1 MTTRMQ
7 ALYGLALILI
17 GGVKIWLHM
26 GSVSVLSLPLCSG
39 KTLTVSAGQMSLFEQ
54 AHCWG
59 CYVFGA
65 GLILVGVAA
74 FGAYAQRRTVAAQ
87 TD

>member
-7 ALYGLALILI
+7 ALYGLALMLI
-17 GGVKIWLHM
+17 GGMKTWLHI
-26 GSVSVLSLPLCSG
+26 GSIPVLSLPLCSG
-39 KTLTVSAGQMSLFEQ
+39 KTLTVGAVQTSLFAQ

-65 GLILVGVAA
+65 GLILLGIAA
-74 FGAYAQRRTVAAQ
+74 FGAFAKRRTVAAQ
-87 TD
+87 AD